1 VFILKIALAAADLVG
16 LAYGEA
22 LEPPEEVYRL
32 WAFGILKTGGVKHGG
47 EEW

>member
-1 VFILKIALAAADLVG
+1 MALVTADLVG

-22 LEPPEEVYRL
+22 LEPPEEVCRL
-32 WAFGILKTGGVKHGG
+32 CAFGILKAGNAKLGG